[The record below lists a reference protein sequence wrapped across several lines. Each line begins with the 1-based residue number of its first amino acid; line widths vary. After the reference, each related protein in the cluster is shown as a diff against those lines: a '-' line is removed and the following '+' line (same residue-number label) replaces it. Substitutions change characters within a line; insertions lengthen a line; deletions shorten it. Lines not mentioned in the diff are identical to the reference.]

1 VAQTAWFVVS
11 RTDVTL
17 LLAELRD
24 QPPDAFHGPLL
35 EGLLSAAQTLEAGA
49 PSQGATLTTTRLGLP
64 AEHAD
69 PFRIWLARA
78 TVRADRGGDKGKA
91 VALKRIWE
99 SMRLE

>member
-11 RTDVTL
+11 RTDVSL

-24 QPPDAFHGPLL
+24 QPHEALYALLL
-35 EGLLSAAQTLEAGA
+35 EALLAAAQTLEASA
-49 PSQGATLTTTRLGLP
+49 PSQGASPTTTRLGLP

-78 TVRADRGGDKGKA
+78 TLRASRSGDHGKA
-91 VALKRIWE
+91 AAFKRIYE
-99 SMRLE
+99 SKQ